1 MAGAAIGFVVAWAGV
16 QALRRLALPAS
27 GLYPLSVLALAVAG
41 FATAALAHASG
52 FLAVYVSGLLLGNS
66 RLPHRPATRSFAEGI
81 AWLAQISLF
90 VMLGVLVIPSAL
102 PREILPAIAVG
113 SALLLLARPMSVGL
127 SLLPL
132 GIRRVRV
139 PSFSRAERLF
149 LSWAGL
155 RGAVPIVLATVPVT
169 AGVPRSRELF
179 GLVFV
184 LVVVFTLVQGPTL
197 PLVARR
203 LRLVVAAEPT
213 HIDVEAAPL
222 EDLDAEVLQLR
233 IPPGSLLHGVE
244 IFELRLPRGAA
255 VTLVVRDG
263 VSFVPTDE
271 TELRRG
277 DSLLIV
283 TTASARAESERR
295 LRAVSRRGK
304 LAAWY
309 GDRGQ

>member
-1 MAGAAIGFVVAWAGV
+1 V
-16 QALRRLALPAS
+16 
-27 GLYPLSVLALAVAG
+27 
-41 FATAALAHASG
+41 
-52 FLAVYVSGLLLGNS
+52 
-66 RLPHRPATRSFAEGI
+66 
-81 AWLAQISLF
+81 
-90 VMLGVLVIPSAL
+90 PSAL

-113 SALLLLARPMSVGL
+113 SALLLLARPFSVAI

-132 GIRRVRV
+132 KIPRV
-139 PSFSRAERLF
+139 PVPAFSRAERLF

-197 PLVARR
+197 PVVARW
-203 LRLVVAAEPT
+203 LGQVVAAEPS

-222 EDLDAEVLQLR
+222 EDLDADVLQLR

-263 VSFVPTDE
+263 VSFVPTNE
-271 TELRRG
+271 TQLRRG
-277 DSLLIV
+277 DALLII
-283 TTASARAESERR
+283 TTASARMEAERR

-309 GDRGQ
+309 GERGT